1 MKIRDVMTKDVHLAR
16 PGDTLQEVAARM
28 AKGDFGFVPVADG
41 DQLIGAITD
50 RDIVVRALA
59 AGAAPSAPVVEY
71 ITRDPQTVL
80 DRRPEIRAGS
90 DGVAPDSPRP
100 GGGQAWP
107 HRRGHLAGR
116 PVDPGEGEIRRRDAG
131 EHLALTLPPHHALT
145 GACHSAP

>member
-59 AGAAPSAPVVEY
+59 AGAAVAATLHMDGAAPLCGPVSQHCILCFAAAASLLASVGV
-71 ITRDPQTVL
+71 IASGVMLMRSPQPAAATV
-80 DRRPEIRAGS
+80 G
-90 DGVAPDSPRP
+90 PRP
-100 GGGQAWP
+100 
-107 HRRGHLAGR
+107 
-116 PVDPGEGEIRRRDAG
+116 
-131 EHLALTLPPHHALT
+131 
-145 GACHSAP
+145 